1 MFGLTQKYFESDY
14 LTVKSRIMQEL
25 ENAAV
30 QIGKYLKL
38 KDKIIKF
45 ES

>member
-1 MFGLTQKYFESDY
+1 MFGLTQKYFESDF
-14 LTVKSRIMQEL
+14 LTVKNIIMQEL
-25 ENAAV
+25 ENVAV

-38 KDKIIKF
+38 KDAMIKL